1 MRIIPHRHYMFL
13 SKCRVQP
20 LASTLVVPIANKR
33 FLYRNA
39 VLKELRSRL
48 EVNKASQLKMEAAL
62 TGVAVSGT
70 KKELIERI
78 VLHYD
83 TVLLD
88 DTVTKTYTAVPESVI
103 SIDMGYRNLAFAHVS
118 REQKV
123 LRWCRVDLDIDNH
136 HPSQSAS
143 TVTRFVR
150 DQLLKGIPPSSTDCA
165 IVIEKQRFRSMG
177 GFSVLEHTLRVNMV
191 EAMLWSALQCM
202 TDPNMIKEAVS
213 PVAVEKYWSDIKGYC
228 SDDNQLSS
236 KKKRSELLVAK
247 LLSSNYIDCNPELL
261 NMFASEKKKDDLS
274 DSMLQG
280 LAWLD
285 WRKYTQ
291 KNIQEIL

>member
-1 MRIIPHRHYMFL
+1 ML
-13 SKCRVQP
+13 D
-20 LASTLVVPIANKR
+20 AN
-33 FLYRNA
+33 
-39 VLKELRSRL
+39 RL
-48 EVNKASQLKMEAAL
+48 EVNKASQLKLEAAL

-70 KKELIERI
+70 KKDLIERI
-78 VLHYD
+78 MVHYD

-88 DTVTKTYTAVPESVI
+88 DTVTKTYTAVPESVL
-103 SIDMGYRNLAFAHVS
+103 SIDMGYRNLAFAHIS
-118 REQKV
+118 KEQKV

-136 HPSQSAS
+136 HPSQSAR

-150 DQLLKGIPPSSTDCA
+150 DQLLQGISTMSTDCA

-202 TDPNMIKEAVS
+202 TDPGMVKEAVS
-213 PVAVEKYWSDIKGYC
+213 PVAVEKYWSDIKGFH
-228 SDDNQLSS
+228 SEENQLSS
-236 KKKRSELLVAK
+236 KKKRSELLVTK
-247 LLSSNYIDCNPELL
+247 LLSNNYIDCNPELL
-261 NMFASEKKKDDLS
+261 NMFACEKKKDDLS

-291 KNIQEIL
+291 KNVQEILQ